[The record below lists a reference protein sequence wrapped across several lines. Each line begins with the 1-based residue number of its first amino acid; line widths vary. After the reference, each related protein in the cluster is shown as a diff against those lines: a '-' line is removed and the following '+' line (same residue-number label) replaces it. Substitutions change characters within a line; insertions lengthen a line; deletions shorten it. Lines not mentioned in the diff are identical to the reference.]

1 MQQTRTCITNE
12 NELCLTKLPERLLR
26 MLWYHES
33 VARPSFGT
41 QVRRFFQHILPAII
55 RPIHSL
61 WHEIIGFVF
70 LALAVWAAPRAYNEI
85 VDFKGDAGGLV
96 RIAMAV
102 LFAGLMTYYGI
113 TSFLRARKISRS

>member
-1 MQQTRTCITNE
+1 VPHPVRV
-12 NELCLTKLPERLLR
+12 
-26 MLWYHES
+26 LWYHLG

-61 WHEIIGFVF
+61 WHELIGFFF
-70 LALAVWAAPRAYNEI
+70 LALAVWAAPRVYNEI
-85 VDFKGDAGGLV
+85 RNYNGDVGGMV
-96 RIAMAV
+96 RIVIAV
-102 LFAGLMTYYGI
+102 LFAALMAYYGI